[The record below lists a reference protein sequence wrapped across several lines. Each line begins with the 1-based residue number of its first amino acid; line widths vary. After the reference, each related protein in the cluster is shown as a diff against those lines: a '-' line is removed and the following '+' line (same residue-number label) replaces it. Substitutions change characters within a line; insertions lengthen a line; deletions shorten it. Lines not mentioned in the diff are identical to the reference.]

1 MPYNKAEAQKKWEK
15 WKQSEEDVLRKLGV
29 NEDTIL
35 LLRKFDWEQFK
46 EDRRFNE
53 KQWTYEESFFVNA
66 SVSEENVS
74 YIKLDQLLDNLE
86 DINLL
91 TCIKNADSVTKSI
104 IILKIND
111 YSTDD
116 ISIILH
122 VSPNIIYKRIYKLRK
137 NKYLNNII
145 NFLEPILIVIIL
157 VVVTSYL
164 IDNSYNPFLYFR
176 F

>member
-122 VSPNIIYKRIYKLRK
+122 VSPNILYKRIYKLRK
-137 NKYLNNII
+137 KYKKLAKK
-145 NFLEPILIVIIL
+145 
-157 VVVTSYL
+157 
-164 IDNSYNPFLYFR
+164 
-176 F
+176 

>member
-1 MPYNKAEAQKKWEK
+1 MPYNKAKAQKKWEK

-53 KQWTYEESFFVNA
+53 KQWTYEESFFVNT
-66 SVSEENVS
+66 SVSEENAS
-74 YIKLDQLLDNLE
+74 YIKLNQLLDNLE

-122 VSPNIIYKRIYKLRK
+122 ISPNIIYKRIYKLRK
-137 NKYLNNII
+137 KYKKMAKK
-145 NFLEPILIVIIL
+145 
-157 VVVTSYL
+157 
-164 IDNSYNPFLYFR
+164 
-176 F
+176 

>member
-137 NKYLNNII
+137 KYKKLAKK
-145 NFLEPILIVIIL
+145 
-157 VVVTSYL
+157 
-164 IDNSYNPFLYFR
+164 
-176 F
+176 

>member
-122 VSPNIIYKRIYKLRK
+122 ISPNIIYKRIYKLTK
-137 NKYLNNII
+137 QI
-145 NFLEPILIVIIL
+145 
-157 VVVTSYL
+157 
-164 IDNSYNPFLYFR
+164 
-176 F
+176 

>member
-122 VSPNIIYKRIYKLRK
+122 ISPNIIYKRIYKLRK
-137 NKYLNNII
+137 KYKKMAKK
-145 NFLEPILIVIIL
+145 
-157 VVVTSYL
+157 
-164 IDNSYNPFLYFR
+164 
-176 F
+176 

>member
-1 MPYNKAEAQKKWEK
+1 MPYNKAKAQKKWEK
-15 WKQSEEDVLRKLGV
+15 WKESEEDVLRKLGV

-53 KQWTYEESFFVNA
+53 KQWTYEESFFINT
-66 SVSEENVS
+66 SVSKENAS
-74 YIKLDQLLDNLE
+74 YIKLDQLLDDLE

-104 IILKIND
+104 IILKINN

-122 VSPNIIYKRIYKLRK
+122 ISPNIIYKRIYKLRK
-137 NKYLNNII
+137 KYKKLAKK
-145 NFLEPILIVIIL
+145 
-157 VVVTSYL
+157 
-164 IDNSYNPFLYFR
+164 
-176 F
+176 